1 MKFREILQA
10 GKDYR
15 HKNDYELVPFLVNDG
30 LKHPF
35 ALICPGGGYTMVCS
49 FIEGIPYAKRLNQK
63 GYSAFILYY
72 HVREKAKYTAPQ
84 QDVAR
89 ALEEIFSRAEEWN
102 LDTACYSVW
111 GSSAGGHLAA
121 SFGTDEMGYK
131 NYGLPKPGALI
142 LSYPVVTMGKLT
154 HQGSRDCLLGKN
166 PDPAMIRR
174 TSVEEQITPDYPPVF
189 FWCGDADRTVPP
201 ENSRMLDRALTEAGV
216 EHEFI
221 EYPGVDH
228 GAGLG
233 KGLACEGW
241 FDRALSF
248 WENIRKNN
256 GRSR

>member
-1 MKFREILQA
+1 M
-10 GKDYR
+10 
-15 HKNDYELVPFLVNDG
+15 
-30 LKHPF
+30 
-35 ALICPGGGYTMVCS
+35 
-49 FIEGIPYAKRLNQK
+49 
-63 GYSAFILYY
+63 
-72 HVREKAKYTAPQ
+72 
-84 QDVAR
+84 
-89 ALEEIFSRAEEWN
+89 
-102 LDTACYSVW
+102 
-111 GSSAGGHLAA
+111 
-121 SFGTDEMGYK
+121 
-131 NYGLPKPGALI
+131 I

-201 ENSRMLDRALTEAGV
+201 DNSRMLDRALTEAGV

-228 GAGLG
+228 GVGLG

-256 GRSR
+256 GRCR